1 MDKEKV
7 EDENDNVECTV
18 PAGVLYSMCCH
29 CVPDKEE
36 DSVRNNSSRP
46 SSSQEGSA
54 QTQISMIRKGTIL
67 FIMVVYGLA
76 DPSKNNT

>member
-36 DSVRNNSSRP
+36 DSV
-46 SSSQEGSA
+46 
-54 QTQISMIRKGTIL
+54 
-67 FIMVVYGLA
+67 
-76 DPSKNNT
+76 